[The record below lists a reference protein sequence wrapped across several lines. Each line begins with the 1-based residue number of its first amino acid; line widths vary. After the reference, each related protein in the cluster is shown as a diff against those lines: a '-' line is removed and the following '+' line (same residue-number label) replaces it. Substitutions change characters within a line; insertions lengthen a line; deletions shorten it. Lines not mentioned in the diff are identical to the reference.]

1 MPTVV
6 WCKCQQL
13 YGATEFGISLGTNQQ
28 INTNHQL
35 NEQVYLWIHLL
46 GGRGSSHVHFIYLKE
61 KNDLAKTKA
70 LVPNSIR
77 IIMDRDNYIY
87 LLILLQQR
95 RYKLAEPA

>member
-1 MPTVV
+1 MNRFTCGFTFWEDEDPLMYT
-6 WCKCQQL
+6 L
-13 YGATEFGISLGTNQQ
+13 
-28 INTNHQL
+28 
-35 NEQVYLWIHLL
+35 
-46 GGRGSSHVHFIYLKE
+46 FIYLKE